1 MQKLNGS
8 EKQIKWANDI
18 LSRIKKAADSYKA
31 LWAEK
36 LQKRIAKQTA
46 KGKLETAEKLQK
58 RLDDLTAEV
67 DQAIS
72 WLPKISDASIVINLE
87 LAADDAEK
95 SNANWYRLE
104 ESFALMAGTRL

>member
-18 LSRIKKAADSYKA
+18 LDRIQNAANAYKTNWTA
-31 LWAEK
+31 K
-36 LQKRIAKQTA
+36 LQKRIEKQTA
-46 KGKLETAEKLQK
+46 KGKIEIAEKLQK
-58 RLDDLTAEV
+58 RLNDLLSET

-72 WLPKISDASIVINLE
+72 WLPKITEASKVINLE

-95 SNANWYRLE
+95 TSANWYRLE
-104 ESFALMAGTRL
+104 GDFALMSGTRL